1 MSHNHNKL
9 WILINDTYIL
19 GSKIGRGSFG
29 EVYLGKHKFKG
40 TKVAIKLE
48 PLESKSH
55 ILQHEYQVYREIYNP
70 NAGICQYHYFG
81 LEDDYAVLVVDLLG
95 KSLGS
100 LLARCGGRF
109 SLKTVLMI
117 ADQMISRL
125 EYLHENN
132 YIHRDLKPD
141 NMMIGRDHLN
151 NQIFLI
157 DYGLAKKYRDPSSRR
172 HISFKDGGKMVG
184 TARYA
189 SINSHKG
196 YQLSRRDDLIS
207 LAYILIYFL
216 KGKLP
221 WQKVKGVTKNE
232 KYNNISKLKQTIR
245 SQTICSDLPK
255 EFQIFLDFCCSLDF
269 KDEPN
274 YNYLRNLFRS
284 LFKRS
289 GYSYDLVFDWVNASI
304 GHNGY
309 FLGKNRA
316 QDHTPK
322 PKSSLI
328 I

>member
-1 MSHNHNKL
+1 MSNNKHH
-9 WILINDTYIL
+9 ILINDTYIL

-29 EVYLGKHKFKG
+29 EVYLGKHKHKG

-55 ILQHEYQVYREIYNP
+55 ILQHEYQVYRDIYNP
-70 NAGICQYHYFG
+70 NTGICKYHYFG

-100 LLARCGGRF
+100 LLARCYGTF

-125 EYLHENN
+125 EFLHENN

-141 NMMIGRDHLN
+141 NMMIGREQLN

-157 DYGLAKKYRDPSSRR
+157 DYGLAKKYRDDTGR
-172 HISFKDGGKMVG
+172 HISFKKGGKMVG

-189 SINSHKG
+189 SINSHQG

-207 LAYILIYFL
+207 LGYILIYFL

-221 WQKVKGVTKNE
+221 WQKVKGTTKHE
-232 KYNNISKLKQTIR
+232 KYDNIASLKQTFTLN
-245 SQTICSDLPK
+245 TICADLPK
-255 EFQIFLDFCCSLDF
+255 EFYRFMTYCTNLNFFDT
-269 KDEPN
+269 PN
-274 YNYLRNLFRS
+274 YQYLRNQFKCLFRRQK
-284 LFKRS
+284 FT
-289 GYSYDLVFDWVNASI
+289 YDLVFDWVGVNMEPK
-304 GHNGY
+304 GY
-309 FLGKNRA
+309 YQLPTDGRNDGGRLKIE
-316 QDHTPK
+316 K
-322 PKSSLI
+322 
-328 I
+328 